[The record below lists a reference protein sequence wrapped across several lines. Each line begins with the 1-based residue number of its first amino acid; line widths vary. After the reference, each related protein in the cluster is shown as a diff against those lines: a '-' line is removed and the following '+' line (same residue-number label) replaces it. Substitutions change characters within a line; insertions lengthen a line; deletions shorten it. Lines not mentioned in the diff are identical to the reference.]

1 MADPTRV
8 LSLFAGGG
16 GLDLATSLVFPAAR
30 TVCYVEGD
38 LQAAS
43 VLASK
48 METGDLAPAPI
59 WSDVTTF
66 GSRRWRGAVDLIVG
80 GFPCTDISLAGLG
93 AGIDGEKSGLWR
105 EFVRIIRGVEPRLVF
120 VENVAALTSRG
131 LDRVLGDLSSLG
143 FDAEWT
149 TLSAGACGA
158 PHRRDRIFI
167 LAYRRGDRL
176 EGFGARGA
184 ATWAAI
190 GGGRGEV
197 ADAEGDRR
205 IEGRAEPAGLE
216 RGPDAPERGGAVAN
230 SSSLELRKEQGRR
243 EPGGARETEPRH
255 AGPHLADSSSERIR
269 EQDDAPPSE
278 RRRRSWSRPDVG
290 GGSSGVAHADERGRE
305 GERGGGLLDREREA
319 RGDDPDRCDLPIW
332 PPGPGDPA
340 WRDGSYSGPQPA
352 LRRDAD
358 GMAGRVDRLRILGN
372 GVVPIQ
378 GAVALLSLLDR
389 ARAGQ
394 E

>member
-1 MADPTRV
+1 M
-8 LSLFAGGG
+8 
-16 GLDLATSLVFPAAR
+16 
-30 TVCYVEGD
+30 
-38 LQAAS
+38 
-43 VLASK
+43 
-48 METGDLAPAPI
+48 APAPV
-59 WSDVTTF
+59 WSDVRTF
-66 GSRRWRGAVDLIVG
+66 DGHPWRGAVDIIAG

-105 EFVRIIRGVEPRLVF
+105 EFKRIIREVGPRLVF

-131 LDRVLGDLSSLG
+131 LDRVLGDLADLG

-158 PHRRDRIFI
+158 PHRRNRIFI

-184 ATWAAI
+184 ATGAAI

-255 AGPHLADSSSERIR
+255 AGPHLADSSSERVR
-269 EQDDAPPSE
+269 EQNDAAPTE
-278 RRRRSWSRPDVG
+278 RKGRERSRPDAG
-290 GGSSGVAHADERGRE
+290 GGSGVVAYPDERRL
-305 GERGGGLLDREREA
+305 GEQRLLEPRGLESQA
-319 RGDDPDRCDLPIW
+319 GDVPHGCDLPFW

-340 WRDGSYSGPQPA
+340 WRDGSYSGPEPA